1 VFFADGNAAAGEPR
15 QHSNQVFS
23 PLDFSA
29 PTLSEI
35 VAAARERILTAM
47 PTDGRVAPI
56 RISGGA
62 FTIPA
67 DELAWQFARSG
78 GPGGQHVNRTSS
90 KATLRFDVIG
100 SRSLPDEVRGR
111 LLAQCGGRLTRAG
124 ELVISSQRH
133 RDQPRNVSDC
143 VAKLA
148 ELLERAA
155 ARPKR
160 RRKTRVPRA
169 AVVRRRED
177 KKRLS
182 AKKESR
188 RGTAD

>member
-1 VFFADGNAAAGEPR
+1 MP
-15 QHSNQVFS
+15 
-23 PLDFSA
+23 
-29 PTLSEI
+29 SE
-35 VAAARERILTAM
+35 
-47 PTDGRVAPI
+47 GRVDPI
-56 RISGGA
+56 RVSSGA
-62 FTIPA
+62 FTIPP
-67 DELAWQFARSG
+67 EEIAWQFARSG
-78 GPGGQHVNRTSS
+78 GPGGQHVNKTSS

-111 LLAQCGGRLTRAG
+111 LLAQCGGRLTRSG

-133 RDQPRNVSDC
+133 RDQPRNVTDC
-143 VAKLA
+143 VAKFT

-169 AVVRRRED
+169 AVARRREE

-188 RGTAD
+188 RGTAE